1 MKEQCNSDRDIDSD
15 FKVQVNHLYLS
26 IREKKDCLARGTRY
40 LLMGT
45 PLHSMLSWVVTIP

>member
-1 MKEQCNSDRDIDSD
+1 MKEQCNSDRDMDSD